1 MASFARTALAPE
13 AAKMMQI
20 VPQAVYAKM
29 AYVNPTVVRTTQPV
43 KTEKFAKRANA
54 SRVRKTSNV
63 VLAKSV

>member
-1 MASFARTALAPE
+1 
-13 AAKMMQI
+13 MMQI